1 MSYRNYIGGHWVES
15 DDGATLVVRD
25 PADDTVVG
33 EVPLCGAAETRRA
46 IAAAAASLPGLQA
59 TEPATRAERVSV
71 LSRLMDERRVEL
83 AALLTREQGKP
94 LAESEGEV
102 DYARSY
108 LDTAV
113 LEFRRMRRERSLD
126 AEETGKDVFVE
137 AAPVG
142 VVGVITP
149 WNFPLAML
157 AKKLGPAGCLG
168 CPMVVKPAEDTPLT
182 TLLLAELAEQAG
194 FPPGAFN
201 VVTGSPEAIGGELMS
216 DPRVRLV
223 SFTGSTE
230 TGRLLVRAADR
241 TLTRLLLEL
250 GGHAPFILT
259 ESASIEAALDGLVTA
274 KFRNGGQT
282 CVCPNRILVPESLH
296 DRFVDGLAARLDRLV
311 VGRGDRPG
319 VDLGPLVN
327 DAAIAGVEAQVRDAV
342 GKGARVVRGG
352 ERLAL
357 PGLAD
362 RFFAPTL
369 LDGCTSEMDCFRIET
384 FGPVCPVRTY
394 RSLEEAIVIANEL
407 PAGLAAYV
415 WTGDREEGVALARR
429 LECGIVGINDPSPV
443 TAFTPFGGVKQ
454 SGWGHEGGAAVLGE
468 YAPPKTYSLGRFQG
482 DP

>member
-94 LAESEGEV
+94 LAESEGEI

-157 AKKLGPAGCLG
+157 TKKLGPAGCLG

-230 TGRLLVRAADR
+230 TGRLLVRA
-241 TLTRLLLEL
+241 
-250 GGHAPFILT
+250 
-259 ESASIEAALDGLVTA
+259 
-274 KFRNGGQT
+274 
-282 CVCPNRILVPESLH
+282 
-296 DRFVDGLAARLDRLV
+296 
-311 VGRGDRPG
+311 
-319 VDLGPLVN
+319 
-327 DAAIAGVEAQVRDAV
+327 
-342 GKGARVVRGG
+342 
-352 ERLAL
+352 
-357 PGLAD
+357 
-362 RFFAPTL
+362 
-369 LDGCTSEMDCFRIET
+369 
-384 FGPVCPVRTY
+384 
-394 RSLEEAIVIANEL
+394 
-407 PAGLAAYV
+407 
-415 WTGDREEGVALARR
+415 
-429 LECGIVGINDPSPV
+429 
-443 TAFTPFGGVKQ
+443 
-454 SGWGHEGGAAVLGE
+454 
-468 YAPPKTYSLGRFQG
+468 
-482 DP
+482 